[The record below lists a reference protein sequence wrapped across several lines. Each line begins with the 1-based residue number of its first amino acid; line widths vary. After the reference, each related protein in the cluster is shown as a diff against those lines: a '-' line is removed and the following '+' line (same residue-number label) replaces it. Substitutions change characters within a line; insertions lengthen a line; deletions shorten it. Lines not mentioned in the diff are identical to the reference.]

1 MHYSLIIIIIIINII
16 KINAPLPPFPWF
28 LRSIKSWQNTSLNIH
43 WYVIKTDVPITNTKG
58 NWFYI
63 IDAAYNQQF
72 SQLQFYPPY
81 HVLCHKTTYCF
92 IPLILLT
99 CHIYEKLNNYFFGKH
114 ATKRGGGGKERK
126 RKRDHKEEKW
136 VYLSILTVKWCACL
150 LFHSF
155 LTMSHSDNYRF
166 DNLHIMHDGNN
177 NCTPH
182 HVK

>member
-1 MHYSLIIIIIIINII
+1 MYFTYLSYFDMHYSLIIIMIMNTI
-16 KINAPLPPFPWF
+16 KMNAPLPPFPWF

-114 ATKRGGGGKERK
+114 ATKREREREREKENEKER
-126 RKRDHKEEKW
+126 
-136 VYLSILTVKWCACL
+136 S
-150 LFHSF
+150 
-155 LTMSHSDNYRF
+155 
-166 DNLHIMHDGNN
+166 
-177 NCTPH
+177 
-182 HVK
+182 